1 MQARGEKP
9 PSRIIDFD
17 ALSDRGGHRLAPKNK
32 SLAWTNKSSD
42 VGKATKGCLALP
54 VTQSGR
60 GRTVQRSALL
70 TGPGQQTAGASFR
83 PRDNPVSRIWVWRY
97 VCPFVRNNHC
107 SVCNCNRIGG
117 FARDGGLAQ
126 HLAAVSLG
134 PHSNLPHHRFALRFL
149 RPLSITIFFPPF
161 IAIIFALVALFRR
174 CPCYCLNLFSCSS
187 YNNTPYLNRPML
199 AAGSVSPSLR
209 HVAGAL

>member
-1 MQARGEKP
+1 
-9 PSRIIDFD
+9 
-17 ALSDRGGHRLAPKNK
+17 
-32 SLAWTNKSSD
+32 
-42 VGKATKGCLALP
+42 
-54 VTQSGR
+54 
-60 GRTVQRSALL
+60 
-70 TGPGQQTAGASFR
+70 
-83 PRDNPVSRIWVWRY
+83 
-97 VCPFVRNNHC
+97 
-107 SVCNCNRIGG
+107 
-117 FARDGGLAQ
+117 LAQ

-161 IAIIFALVALFRR
+161 IGIIFALALFRR
-174 CPCYCLNLFSCSS
+174 CPSYCLNLFSCSN